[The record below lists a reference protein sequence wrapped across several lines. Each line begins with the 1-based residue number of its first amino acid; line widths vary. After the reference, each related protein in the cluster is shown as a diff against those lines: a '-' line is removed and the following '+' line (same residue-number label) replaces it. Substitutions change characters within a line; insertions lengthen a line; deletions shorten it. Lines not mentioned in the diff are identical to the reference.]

1 MIQSGE
7 GDWIINSHPSGTD
20 TGCVSWLQGRRKCM
34 FWQKESFLF
43 GGLSPPNRKMTSLRP
58 WRLCGEIPILDKS
71 DNKRHF
77 AKIHYDWMKLKKF
90 HAGMILSDQL
100 TIGVVLR
107 RLMRLYF
114 SVDSDEM
121 RTGLSI

>member
-1 MIQSGE
+1 MARISLYFDEHVQIGLAE
-7 GDWIINSHPSGTD
+7 ALRIRGVDVLTTQEAGNIGVTD
-20 TGCVSWLQGRRKCM
+20 IDQLAFAAGKGR
-34 FWQKESFLF
+34 SFF
-43 GGLSPPNRKMTSLRP
+43 SY
-58 WRLCGEIPILDKS
+58 
-71 DNKRHF
+71 NKRHF
-77 AKIHYDWMKLKKF
+77 AKIHYDWMKSKKS

-121 RTGLSI
+121 RNRLEYLGAWK